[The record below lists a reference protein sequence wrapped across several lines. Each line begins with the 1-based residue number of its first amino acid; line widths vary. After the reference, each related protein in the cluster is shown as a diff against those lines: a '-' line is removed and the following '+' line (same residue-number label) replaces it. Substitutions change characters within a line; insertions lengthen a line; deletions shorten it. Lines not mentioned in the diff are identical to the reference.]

1 MVPYHTFG
9 NNISMLYQSLQKPFT
24 ILAIL
29 FILTYMDGFITNLL
43 LSLHLSSISN
53 ILLFISLRKERFRI
67 KFKGAS

>member
-1 MVPYHTFG
+1 
-9 NNISMLYQSLQKPFT
+9 MLYQSLQKPFT